1 MKTAHR
7 VMGNLCV
14 LAVFIC
20 LVAGCAMVP
29 KDRMASTTADFNVV
43 VERAQNQMLLLNI
56 VRASKR
62 YPLYFT
68 SFNAL
73 RGNMSYNFSTGGINI
88 PFGSIGSGYNGA
100 YSIAPNVS
108 YSTNPNFDLTVLD
121 TQEFT
126 RGIMN
131 AVPMCTL
138 DYYWQQ
144 GWPKE
149 LLFHLFVE
157 RMESVDKDGVITET
171 FDNYP
176 QSSSAFKKF
185 QDKIRKLS
193 CKIESNDLGSGPK
206 VQLRQESDIRQ
217 LLEIKK
223 AGIELIT
230 GKEKDGVDWY
240 QLKLAKTEYTMEC
253 QDEDQRTTV
262 KLMANRSTER
272 PAEAITRIYL
282 RSPEAIIYYLGEIV
296 RAETENGLIPT
307 ILICESHPPVPIF
320 LVSKSSGSTD
330 DNASVSVDFEG
341 STYSIRRDPHY
352 CDSCRADR
360 SMHVLSLISQLIG
373 QQKKIETVP
382 VTGVV
387 NVIGR

>member
-1 MKTAHR
+1 MKTTRR
-7 VMGNLCV
+7 VIGNLCV
-14 LAVFIC
+14 LAILLC
-20 LVAGCAMVP
+20 LVVGCAMIP

-88 PFGSIGSGYNGA
+88 PFGAIGSGYNGA

-157 RMESVDKDGVITET
+157 RMESVDKHGVITET

-176 QSSSAFKKF
+176 QNSGKFKQF
-185 QDKIRKLS
+185 QDKIRRLS

-206 VQLRQESDIRQ
+206 IQLKQESDIKQ

-240 QLKLAKTEYTMEC
+240 QLKLAKAEYTMEFA
-253 QDEDQRTTV
+253 RYSP
-262 KLMANRSTER
+262 A
-272 PAEAITRIYL
+272 PAE
-282 RSPEAIIYYLGEIV
+282 V
-296 RAETENGLIPT
+296 AERLAKAHAEKVAAGN
-307 ILICESHPPVPIF
+307 
-320 LVSKSSGSTD
+320 K
-330 DNASVSVDFEG
+330 
-341 STYSIRRDPHY
+341 
-352 CDSCRADR
+352 
-360 SMHVLSLISQLIG
+360 
-373 QQKKIETVP
+373 
-382 VTGVV
+382 
-387 NVIGR
+387 